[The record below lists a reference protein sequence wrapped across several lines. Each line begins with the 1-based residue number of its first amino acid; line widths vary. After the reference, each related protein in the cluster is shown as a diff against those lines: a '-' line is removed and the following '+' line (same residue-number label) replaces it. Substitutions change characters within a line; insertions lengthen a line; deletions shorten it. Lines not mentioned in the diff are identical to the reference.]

1 MHNAH
6 IPMLDDMQGN
16 CPNTDQFCIENNLL
30 PSYAGMTDL
39 ERLEVKIDKLAAA
52 VDDIVKV
59 VSNVVDGLDNNP
71 MMKAMGKMFGKGN

>member
-1 MHNAH
+1 MSL
-6 IPMLDDMQGN
+6 PEMY
-16 CPNTDQFCIENNLL
+16 PIESQVTLS
-30 PSYAGMTDL
+30 PYEGMSDL
-39 ERLEVKIDKLAAA
+39 ERLEAKVDKLAAA